1 MTMYVI
7 QATDQFLR
15 QARKFFK
22 KHPDLKERFVKL
34 VTDLSRDPFQPVLQL
49 HPLTGKLEGLWA
61 ISLTYKYRITL
72 TLMITEKKIMLLD
85 VGSHDELYG
94 KK

>member
-1 MTMYVI
+1 MYVI

-15 QARKFFK
+15 QAGKFFK
-22 KHPDLKERFVKL
+22 KHPDLKGRFTKL
-34 VTDLSRDPFQPVLQL
+34 VTDLSEDPFQPALQL

-61 ISLTYKYRITL
+61 ASLTYKYRITL
-72 TLMITEKKIMLLD
+72 TLMITEKEIIFLD